1 MSQKHRHPVKKNKEK
16 SSIYKILQNILL
28 FFVALL
34 VCLTALELCLRVI
47 APQYKYAA
55 MAKQVTNRTRIYS
68 NQPHASKNYKS
79 PDSDHYH
86 LVRFNS
92 QGMRQSRE
100 FDKTK
105 QEGVT
110 RIAFLGDS
118 YTANVRM
125 PVGYSFTEP
134 LDYLLNADAMPS
146 EVLNFGVDGYGPDQE
161 YLQLVDDVLPF
172 KPDMVFYVYCKN
184 DIRNVLENELF
195 DLDASQNL
203 IYKPYNKSF
212 FKNISKE
219 LYLTYF
225 TIDAIARLGIQG
237 DNAILGTGN
246 SLTNEL
252 KKNMFSNLNSNRY
265 QEVEDDYIAGNKTP
279 LVNKAEALFSILLNK
294 MREAC
299 LASGAKFY
307 VVLTPGDNQS
317 VKATLSKEGIEY
329 FDLNPEFEKFHATN
343 TQSTRFA
350 NDLHWNEEGN
360 KVAALSLYRFIT
372 KHLGRPGAQDAER
385 HLGEYYGAFDDRRV
399 SNAWLLDGDSAP
411 AKREAIRLKYGLE
424 PTADKQ

>member
-1 MSQKHRHPVKKNKEK
+1 MPPKRRHPVKKHKEK
-16 SSIYKILQNILL
+16 SSLYKILQNIIVTL
-28 FFVALL
+28 VALL

-68 NQPHASKNYKS
+68 NEPHASKNYKS
-79 PDSDHYH
+79 PDSERYH
-86 LVRFNS
+86 LVSFNS

-105 QEGVT
+105 PKGVT
-110 RIAFLGDS
+110 RISFLGDS

-134 LDYLLNADAMPS
+134 LDYLLNTEAMPS

-161 YLQLVDDVLPF
+161 YLQLVDDVLPL

-203 IYKPYNKSF
+203 IYKPYTKSF
-212 FKNISKE
+212 LKNISKE

-225 TIDAIARLGIQG
+225 IIDAIARLGIQG
-237 DNAILGTGN
+237 DNALLGTGN
-246 SLTNEL
+246 TLTSEL

-265 QEVEDDYIAGNKTP
+265 QEVEDDYIAGNKTL
-279 LVNKAEALFSILLNK
+279 LVKKAEALFSILLNK

-317 VKATLSKEGIEY
+317 VKATLSKEGIAY
-329 FDLNPEFEKFHATN
+329 FDLNPEFEKFHATT

-372 KHLGRPGAQDAER
+372 EQLGRPEAQDAER
-385 HLGEYYGAFDDRRV
+385 RLGEYYGAFDDRRV
-399 SNAWLLDGDSAP
+399 SRAWLLDGDSAP
-411 AKREAIRLKYGLE
+411 VKREAIRQKYGLE
-424 PTADKQ
+424 SPVEK